1 MAIINLRTGYNCEAF
16 HDRAAISTFFV
27 GTLAKGTKVKAGLI
41 TLEYNGDEDEE
52 QWTVRCKT
60 TKKDLREVI
69 ARINTDQGTPV
80 NDLDLDDQVE
90 SVWSGEYE

>member
-1 MAIINLRTGYNCEAF
+1 MAIINLHTGYNCEAF
-16 HDRAAISTFFV
+16 HYRAAIAAHFKSLTT
-27 GTLAKGTKVKAGLI
+27 GLKTSYGLI

-90 SVWSGEYE
+90 SVWAGEYE

>member
-1 MAIINLRTGYNCEAF
+1 MAIINLRTGYNCDAF
-16 HDRAAISTFFV
+16 HDEDAIEAHFK
-27 GTLAKGTKVKAGLI
+27 TLTAGLKTSYGLI
-41 TLEYNGDEDEE
+41 TLEYNDDEDED

-69 ARINTDQGTPV
+69 ARINQDQGTPV

-90 SVWSGEYE
+90 LVWNGDE